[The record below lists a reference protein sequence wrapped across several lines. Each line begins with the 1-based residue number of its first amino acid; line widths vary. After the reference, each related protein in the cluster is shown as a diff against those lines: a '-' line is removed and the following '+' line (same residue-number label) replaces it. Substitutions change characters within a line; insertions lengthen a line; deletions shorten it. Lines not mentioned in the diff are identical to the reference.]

1 MTVPARGAATEAAP
15 DPAADG
21 SVLLWRIAA
30 ETRRHGA
37 DDLSGAGAVL
47 YPGRWND
54 IDQPVVYTATS
65 MALAVLETVAHL
77 DDGGLPLNRFL
88 VEIRVPAAAWA
99 AREAL
104 AAADLPATWAA
115 IPAGR
120 ASVRLGSAWLASR
133 RSPLLVLPSAVLPE
147 ERVALVNPA
156 HPLAAG
162 ITARVLR
169 RFEYR
174 RVLRG

>member
-1 MTVPARGAATEAAP
+1 MTVSARGAPAAVAP

-21 SVLLWRIAA
+21 PHLLWRIAA

-37 DDLSGAGAVL
+37 DDLSGAGAAR

-54 IDQPVVYTATS
+54 AGQPVVYTATS

-77 DDGGLPLNRFL
+77 DDGGLPLNRYL
-88 VEIRVPAAAWA
+88 VEVRVPAAAWA
-99 AREAL
+99 AREEL
-104 AAADLPATWAA
+104 AAAELPPTWAA

-133 RSPLLVLPSAVLPE
+133 RSALLLLPSAVLPE
-147 ERVALVNPA
+147 ERVALLNPA

-162 ITARVLR
+162 LSARVLR